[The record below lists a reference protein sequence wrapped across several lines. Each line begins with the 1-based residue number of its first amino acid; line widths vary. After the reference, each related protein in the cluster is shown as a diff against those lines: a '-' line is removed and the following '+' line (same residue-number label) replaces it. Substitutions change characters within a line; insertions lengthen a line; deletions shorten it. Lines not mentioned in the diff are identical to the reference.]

1 MEKIIC
7 WLFVKA
13 QDMRSL
19 LKVSQDILVVTFD
32 EIKLNPLEPVQ
43 GMKTTEW
50 ASVFADLWIQA
61 FRLYEGSKGFLIECL
76 NTLYF
81 KYKISGHIINATF
94 YGSDCGNESIN
105 HTLIYNEN
113 NNSLTFYSATGALI
127 LRPSSR

>member
-19 LKVSQDILVVTFD
+19 LRVERDILVVTFSM
-32 EIKLNPLEPVQ
+32 IKLNPLEPPP
-43 GMKTTEW
+43 GMKSIEW

-76 NTLYF
+76 NKLYSIHATLW
-81 KYKISGHIINATF
+81 
-94 YGSDCGNESIN
+94 
-105 HTLIYNEN
+105 
-113 NNSLTFYSATGALI
+113 SLLCI
-127 LRPSSR
+127 